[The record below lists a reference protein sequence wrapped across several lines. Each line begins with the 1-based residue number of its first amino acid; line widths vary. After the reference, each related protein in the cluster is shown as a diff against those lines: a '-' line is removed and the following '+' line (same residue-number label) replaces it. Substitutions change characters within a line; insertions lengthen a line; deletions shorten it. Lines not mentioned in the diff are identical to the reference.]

1 MKDPIFFKFEKMNRK
16 WIFRILFTVYESE
29 KAGFNY
35 IKKALSPITS
45 KVLSNRLRTLE
56 EMALV
61 TKKVVAERPRKVE
74 YHLTKRGRRMISAM
88 DRSLRD

>member
-61 TKKVVAERPRKVE
+61 TKKVVMERPRKVE
-74 YHLTKRGRRMISAM
+74 YHLTERGRRMISAM

>member
-1 MKDPIFFKFEKMNRK
+1 MQNPIFCKFEKMNRK
-16 WIFRILFTVYESE
+16 WVFRILFTVFENE

-45 KVLSNRLRTLE
+45 KVLSNRLKTLE

-61 TKKVVAERPRKVE
+61 TKKVVVDKPLKVE
-74 YHLTKRGRRMISAM
+74 YYLTKKGKRMVFAM
-88 DRSLRD
+88 VRSLKD